1 MTAIAVPWH
10 RSYPQIASIL
20 AGAPV
25 SASELIDCAR
35 SLHWIRGRGLQLV
48 PFTTPAITVAAGS
61 NTTMRFRVQPSG
73 VAIERRWI
81 VFVRGSA
88 PGASIKFRAGS
99 GTISNTFLVDN
110 IRDGKPTILQYAEA
124 GLTKSTAAAELTATV
139 WAEGSGSVHV
149 DAIGCWELPR
159 PALTLETA
167 TEHAVNMAALR
178 PGQPINETAQ
188 WGLRGIAET
197 VRQTISRRV
206 LFQKWLPSVAT
217 TTSAS
222 YQSVFVLPVPVV
234 ASKRSITDTTT
245 AATWAVYARVDDSA
259 TNGTIQLSSTIAAD
273 SEEITITGTDGGAT
287 ALAWRSGSALGLDP
301 EDMSTDDGIDA
312 SAGAETVQLKI
323 KRTAGSGS
331 IEVQG
336 VGIWEAP

>member
-1 MTAIAVPWH
+1 MTAINVPWH
-10 RSYPQIASIL
+10 RSRPQIASIL

-25 SASELIDCAR
+25 SASEWTDCAR
-35 SLHWIRGRGLQLV
+35 ALHWIRGRGLQLV
-48 PFTTPAITVAAGS
+48 PFTSPNLSISAGS
-61 NTTMRFRVQPSG
+61 AETVRFRVQPSG
-73 VAIERRWI
+73 VAIERRWC
-81 VFVRGSA
+81 VFVRASTAAATVTFQAGSA
-88 PGASIKFRAGS
+88 AASAAFRPEDIRSGS
-99 GTISNTFLVDN
+99 
-110 IRDGKPTILQYAEA
+110 PTVIVYAEEV
-124 GLTKSTAAAELTATV
+124 TKSTAAAEISAVITAGGTGTV
-139 WAEGSGSVHV
+139 YV

-167 TEHAVNMAALR
+167 AEYAVNMASIR
-178 PGQPINETAQ
+178 PGQPIGAIGQ
-188 WGLRGIAET
+188 WGPYGVAET
-197 VRQTISRRV
+197 VRQTKSRRV

-222 YQSVFVLPVPVV
+222 YQSVFVLPAPVV

-245 AATWAVYARVDDSA
+245 DATWAVYARVSDSG
-259 TNGTIQLSSTIAAD
+259 TSGTIQLASTIAAD
-273 SEEITITGTDGGAT
+273 TQDITITGTDGGAT
-287 ALAWRSGSALGLDP
+287 ALSWRSAAALELDP